1 MVSYTLGPSIHSE
14 PVYIDGTILNIN
26 TPCKMKIIVI
36 VTCNFVVTRFL
47 VYEHVILYMCKMQ
60 SYFTSFQGPTTMFAK
75 INLGY
80 KLALMANNS
89 LIINKIILMT

>member
-1 MVSYTLGPSIHSE
+1 M
-14 PVYIDGTILNIN
+14 
-26 TPCKMKIIVI
+26 
-36 VTCNFVVTRFL
+36 VTRFL

-89 LIINKIILMT
+89 LIINKIILMTLLYNAYANIDLVKPGH